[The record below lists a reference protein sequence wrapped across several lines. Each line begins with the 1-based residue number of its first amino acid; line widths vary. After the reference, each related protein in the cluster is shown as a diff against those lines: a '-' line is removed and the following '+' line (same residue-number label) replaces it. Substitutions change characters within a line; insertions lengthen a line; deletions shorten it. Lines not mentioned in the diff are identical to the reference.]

1 MSVTLEQASQVLES
15 AELIYD
21 ARQIDQALEQLANKI
36 NDTVAQLDTGDQP
49 VLVIC
54 IMNGGLILTGQLLTR
69 LNFPL
74 HLDFIHA
81 TRYRNQTSG
90 GEMEWK
96 VEPHQSI
103 QNRSLLILDDI
114 LDEGYTLDAVVRYC
128 KGKGASH
135 VIPAV
140 MVEKK
145 HQRRKPGIACEFI
158 GLPVDDRYVFGFG
171 MDYKGYHRNLN
182 SIFAVAEEHQ

>member
-1 MSVTLEQASQVLES
+1 MSVTLEQARQVLES
-15 AELIYD
+15 AEQIYD
-21 ARQIDQALEQLANKI
+21 ASQIDQALEQLASKI
-36 NDTVAQLDTGDQP
+36 NVTVAQLDTGDQP

-128 KGKGASH
+128 KDEGASH

-140 MVEKK
+140 MVEKETSASK
-145 HQRRKPGIACEFI
+145 T
-158 GLPVDDRYVFGFG
+158 RYC
-171 MDYKGYHRNLN
+171 L
-182 SIFAVAEEHQ
+182 